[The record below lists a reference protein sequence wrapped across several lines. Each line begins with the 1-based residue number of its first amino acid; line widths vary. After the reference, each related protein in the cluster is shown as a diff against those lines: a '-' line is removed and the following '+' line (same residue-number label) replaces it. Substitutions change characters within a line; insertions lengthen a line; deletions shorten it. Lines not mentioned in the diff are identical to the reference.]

1 LGKRASAVAVL
12 LATSF
17 FGSLLAL
24 VLVGRN
30 PQLGPSTDVD
40 RTESLVQGVEGR
52 RVTVP
57 RSSPSLSGSTGQD
70 GPDAA
75 FRPAAEVAPAAPAD
89 ADRDSGEPPRQ
100 DEEGEAVDP
109 APPPAPEPAPAADD
123 GAVSKVAPESEPAT
137 GKATDKAKGKKGNG
151 KGPSEA
157 EGDDPDEES
166 DGPKGSKGPTGG
178 VKEENGKG
186 SEKGQKDENG
196 KGSGKGPKDENGKGS
211 GNGAIAPPG
220 PGKGKGGKP

>member
-1 LGKRASAVAVL
+1 MGKRASAVAVL

-30 PQLGPSTDVD
+30 PQLGPSTDVA

-57 RSSPSLSGSTGQD
+57 RSSPSLSGSTAPD
-70 GPDAA
+70 GSDAA
-75 FRPAAEVAPAAPAD
+75 FRPAAEVAPSAD

-151 KGPSEA
+151 KGTSEA

-166 DGPKGSKGPTGG
+166 DGPKGSKGPKGG
-178 VKEENGKG
+178 AKE
-186 SEKGQKDENG
+186 ENG

>member
-1 LGKRASAVAVL
+1 MPIIEVSSIRRIWRSLGKRASAVAVL

-30 PQLGPSTDVD
+30 PQLGPSTDVA

-57 RSSPSLSGSTGQD
+57 RSSPSLSGSTAPD
-70 GPDAA
+70 GSDAA
-75 FRPAAEVAPAAPAD
+75 FRPAAEVAPSAD

-109 APPPAPEPAPAADD
+109 APPPAPEPAPTADD

-151 KGPSEA
+151 KGTSEA
-157 EGDDPDEES
+157 EGPDDES
-166 DGPKGSKGPTGG
+166 DGPKGSKGPKGG
-178 VKEENGKG
+178 AKE
-186 SEKGQKDENG
+186 ENG

>member
-1 LGKRASAVAVL
+1 MGKRASAVAVL

-75 FRPAAEVAPAAPAD
+75 FRPAAEVAPSAD

-166 DGPKGSKGPTGG
+166 DGPKGSKGPKGG
-178 VKEENGKG
+178 PKGGAKE
-186 SEKGQKDENG
+186 ENG